1 MSLDTAATTKR
12 TVASLAGEHPLA
24 QVDLMPLEVLADRR
38 FRTARVWMALAAVGT
53 VAVGAGVFALASADA
68 DNADAALALEQ
79 ARTTELNAE
88 AAQYAAVP
96 AVLASVDRAEGAL
109 STAMATDIEWYRY
122 VSQMAAV
129 APQGVWFTSMTL
141 TATAPAADAVAGDP
155 LAPVG
160 AVGDVLTV
168 GRALSSDDVATWMD
182 DVSTITGYDYALVTG
197 ATANAETAT
206 EPFVDFQ
213 VSVKVLPEAYSH
225 RYDPEAN

>member
-1 MSLDTAATTKR
+1 MSLDTAAATKR

-38 FRTARVWMALAAVGT
+38 FRTARVWMALAVVGT

-141 TATAPAADAVAGDP
+141 TATAPAAAGAGDP

-168 GRALSSDDVATWMD
+168 GRALSYDDVASWMD
-182 DVSTITGYDYALVTG
+182 DVSTITGYDHVLFSG
-197 ATANAETAT
+197 ATLNAETAT

-213 VSVKVLPEAYSH
+213 VSVKVLPEAYSN

>member
-1 MSLDTAATTKR
+1 MSPDTAVATQR

-24 QVDLMPLEVLADRR
+24 QVDLMPPEVLADRR
-38 FRTARVWMALAAVGT
+38 FRAARAWMALAVAGT
-53 VAVGAGVFALASADA
+53 VALGAGVFALASAGA
-68 DNADAALALEQ
+68 DDADAALALEQ
-79 ARTTELNAE
+79 ARTTELTAE

-96 AVLASVDRAEGAL
+96 AVLASVDRAETAL
-109 STAMATDIEWYRY
+109 STAMATDIQWYRY

-141 TATAPAADAVAGDP
+141 TATAPAAGVVSDP

-168 GRALSSDDVATWMD
+168 GRALSSDDVASWMD
-182 DVSTITGYDYALVTG
+182 DVSTITGYDHVLVTG

-225 RYDPEAN
+225 RYDPEAD